1 MTDIPTRTPS
11 GARNQSTPK
20 FAGSRGIVRIVVAAI
35 VAAVLVGGAGIW
47 YFVFR
52 DTAPEKA
59 NIRSATK
66 SVDKPAK
73 DTPTDTSTDT
83 STSLDGTWVVDT
95 SIGSFDVDAE
105 DYSSA
110 WLGYRVQEELAGIG
124 AKTAFGR
131 TPEVSGTMTI
141 VGTTLT
147 AVEIEGDLTALQSDE
162 SRRDGSLSRQS
173 IETSQFPTA
182 KFVLTEP
189 IDFGDGAGGQTVSVD
204 AVGELTIHGVT
215 NAVTIALEASLKN
228 GTIVVTGSIDI
239 VFADYDIEKPTS
251 VIVISVEDHG
261 VMELQLFFSR
271 Q

>member
-1 MTDIPTRTPS
+1 MTPS
-11 GARNQSTPK
+11 R
-20 FAGSRGIVRIVVAAI
+20 GSARIVIAGI
-35 VAAVLVGGAGIW
+35 VAAVLVGGFGIW

-73 DTPTDTSTDT
+73 DTPADASTGFG
-83 STSLDGTWVVDT
+83 GTWTVDT
-95 SIGSFDVDAE
+95 SIGSFDVDAG

-131 TPEVSGTMTI
+131 TPEVSGSMTI
-141 VGTTLT
+141 DGTTVT
-147 AVEIEGDLTALQSDE
+147 GVEIEGDLTALQSDE

-182 KFVLTEP
+182 TFVLTTP
-189 IDFGDGAGGQTVSVD
+189 IDFGEVSEGETVSVE
-204 AVGELTIHGVT
+204 AEGELTIHGVT
-215 NAVTIALEASLKN
+215 NEVTIALDATLEN
-228 GTIVVTGSIDI
+228 DTIIVTGSTPIR
-239 VFADYDIEKPTS
+239 FADYDIEKPTS
-251 VIVISVEDHG
+251 VAVLSVEDNG
-261 VMELQLFFSR
+261 EMELQLFFTKR
-271 Q
+271 

>member
-1 MTDIPTRTPS
+1 MAES
-11 GARNQSTPK
+11 KGNA
-20 FAGSRGIVRIVVAAI
+20 RIVVAAA
-35 VAAVLVGGAGIW
+35 VAALLLGGVGIW

-52 DTAPEKA
+52 DTSPEKA

-66 SVDKPAK
+66 SVGTPEKN
-73 DTPTDTSTDT
+73 TPTDASAGFG
-83 STSLDGTWVVDT
+83 GTWTVDT

-141 VGTTLT
+141 EGTTVT

-173 IETSQFPTA
+173 IETAQFPTA
-182 KFVLTEP
+182 TFVLTSP
-189 IDFGDGAGGQTVSVD
+189 IDFGPVTEGETVSVQ
-204 AVGELTIHGVT
+204 AEGELTIHGVT
-215 NAVTIALEASLKN
+215 NSVTIALDATLEN
-228 GTIVVTGSIDI
+228 DTIVVTGSIPI
-239 VFADYDIEKPTS
+239 VFADYDIEKPVS
-251 VIVISVEDHG
+251 AAVLSVEDRG
-261 VMELQLFFSR
+261 EMELQLFFSR